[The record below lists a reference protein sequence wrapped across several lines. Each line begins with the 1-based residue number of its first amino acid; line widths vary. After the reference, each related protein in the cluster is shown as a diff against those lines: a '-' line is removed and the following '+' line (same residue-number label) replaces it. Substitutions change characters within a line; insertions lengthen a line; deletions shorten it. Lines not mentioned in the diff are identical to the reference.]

1 MEEEKLA
8 EKEEVYPDMAAAGL
22 GRGRQQLDGCR

>member
-22 GRGRQQLDGCR
+22 GRGGADNN